1 LGVAKPRT
9 PYFSVD
15 PGYSSSTGLGRTLV
29 ESWNGTAWSVVP
41 SPIIVPNESAFNGVF
56 CLSAKSCVAVGDNSS
71 STLVESWNGIAWSV
85 VPSPTPGKYGGL
97 SSVSCSS
104 TRSCVAVGN
113 YSNGTG
119 SGSSTLSRTLVE
131 SWNGIAWSVVAG
143 PSPSVA
149 FFYGVSCSSA
159 RSCKALGEY
168 ANNSGV
174 VRALIESWNGTAW
187 ST

>member
-1 LGVAKPRT
+1 M
-9 PYFSVD
+9 D

-56 CLSAKSCVAVGDNSS
+56 CLSAK
-71 STLVESWNGIAWSV
+71 
-85 VPSPTPGKYGGL
+85 
-97 SSVSCSS
+97 
-104 TRSCVAVGN
+104 SCVAVGN

>member
-1 LGVAKPRT
+1 
-9 PYFSVD
+9 VD

-85 VPSPTPGKYGGL
+85 V
-97 SSVSCSS
+97 
-104 TRSCVAVGN
+104 
-113 YSNGTG
+113 
-119 SGSSTLSRTLVE
+119 
-131 SWNGIAWSVVAG
+131 AG